1 MSNPIVVLAGG
12 LSHEREVSLASG
24 RRVAA
29 ALRERG
35 RRVEELDVGAGLVAR
50 LASLD
55 GAVVLPVLHGGTGED
70 GALREVFDLVG
81 VPYVG
86 STAPA
91 CRLTYDK
98 ALATPVVA
106 RAGVTV
112 PERVVLPHDMFR
124 ELGAAAIVDQIV
136 AKLGLPLFVK
146 PATSGSAL
154 GAGRVDRAED
164 LPQAMVAA
172 YSYGR
177 VAVVE
182 RFVVGTE
189 VAVAVIDLG
198 SGPRVYPPI
207 EIRPDSGVYD
217 YEARYTPGATEF
229 CCPANLDAEALERCA
244 ETALTAF
251 NALRQRDYARMDLIV
266 DAAGVPHFLEGNVA
280 PGLTDTSTVPLAIEA
295 AGESLGE
302 VLERLV
308 ELAAARG
315 RP

>member
-29 ALRERG
+29 A
-35 RRVEELDVGAGLVAR
+35 
-50 LASLD
+50 
-55 GAVVLPVLHGGTGED
+55 
-70 GALREVFDLVG
+70 
-81 VPYVG
+81 
-86 STAPA
+86 
-91 CRLTYDK
+91 
-98 ALATPVVA
+98 
-106 RAGVTV
+106 
-112 PERVVLPHDMFR
+112 
-124 ELGAAAIVDQIV
+124 IVDRIV

-229 CCPANLDAEALERCA
+229 CCPANLDAAALERCA

-315 RP
+315 PSPLK